1 MACSTC
7 FGFVR
12 LPLQCDKCHK
22 RIWGFDLTNDSLV
35 AIVVDVRLYQP
46 KEIGETMT
54 ATKLQNGAWEISAMI
69 SDPIA
74 KSFAW
79 SREIG
84 ERLMTRV
91 YYGYTKR
98 EALALF
104 KAQVIEQGF
113 KIAK

>member
-1 MACSTC
+1 M
-7 FGFVR
+7 
-12 LPLQCDKCHK
+12 
-22 RIWGFDLTNDSLV
+22 
-35 AIVVDVRLYQP
+35 
-46 KEIGETMT
+46 MT

-74 KSFAW
+74 KSFGW

-84 ERLMTRV
+84 ERLETKV
-91 YYGYTKR
+91 FYGYTKR

>member
-1 MACSTC
+1 MGS
-7 FGFVR
+7 FY
-12 LPLQCDKCHK
+12 
-22 RIWGFDLTNDSLV
+22 
-35 AIVVDVRLYQP
+35 LYDCRC
-46 KEIGETMT
+46 KDINHINKGEYMT

-91 YYGYTKR
+91 YYGHTKR

-104 KAQVIEQGF
+104 KADVIEQGF

>member
-1 MACSTC
+1 
-7 FGFVR
+7 
-12 LPLQCDKCHK
+12 
-22 RIWGFDLTNDSLV
+22 LTNGFLV
-35 AIVVDVRLYQP
+35 AIVVIVRLSTE
-46 KEIGETMT
+46 KIGEMMT
-54 ATKLQNGAWEISAMI
+54 ATKLQNGAWEISAII

-84 ERLMTRV
+84 ERLETKV
-91 YYGYTKR
+91 FYGYTKR

>member
-1 MACSTC
+1 M
-7 FGFVR
+7 
-12 LPLQCDKCHK
+12 CDVTKVTFELLC
-22 RIWGFDLTNDSLV
+22 LV
-35 AIVVDVRLYQP
+35 VAMGSFCPYAYRCKDINHIN
-46 KEIGETMT
+46 KGEYMT
-54 ATKLQNGAWEISAMI
+54 ATKLRNGAWEISAMI

-84 ERLMTRV
+84 ERLETKV
-91 YYGYTKR
+91 FYGYTKR

>member
-1 MACSTC
+1 
-7 FGFVR
+7 
-12 LPLQCDKCHK
+12 
-22 RIWGFDLTNDSLV
+22 
-35 AIVVDVRLYQP
+35 
-46 KEIGETMT
+46 MT
-54 ATKLQNGAWEISAMI
+54 ATKLRNGAWEISAII

-91 YYGYTKR
+91 YYGHTKR

-104 KAQVIEQGF
+104 KADVIEQGF